1 MQKSAVNVAPTKW
14 PQGYYYL
21 MLQKIASSG
30 VEVGAHLDPV
40 VMDLQRLS
48 EVAVDVIEWGE
59 E

>member
-14 PQGYYYL
+14 PQGYYL
-21 MLQKIASSG
+21 MLQTTASSG

-40 VMDLQRLS
+40 VMDLQRVS

>member
-1 MQKSAVNVAPTKW
+1 MMQISAVNVAPTKW
-14 PQGYYYL
+14 PQGYL
-21 MLQKIASSG
+21 MLQTTVFSG

-48 EVAVDVIEWGE
+48 EVAVEGTEWAE